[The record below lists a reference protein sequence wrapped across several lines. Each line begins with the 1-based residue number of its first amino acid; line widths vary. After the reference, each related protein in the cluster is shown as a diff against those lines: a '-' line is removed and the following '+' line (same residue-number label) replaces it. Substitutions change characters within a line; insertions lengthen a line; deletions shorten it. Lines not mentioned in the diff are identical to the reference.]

1 MVRIIHHVT
10 FCGCPYACM
19 NLSTQKDTWLH
30 IWFGFKHPNSA
41 FAKLAFLWNF
51 VFCALSRTQKLI
63 SLSSGEAEMY
73 ASKLLPLQC
82 TLFEKFTVFLNWS
95 TSAPGPPVAFD
106 MQLRIWRTKC
116 TCPVVCC
123 GWEIFWQ
130 ITPYLQAQV
139 HSKQCLGYQPS
150 IHNKSGNYKKQ
161 RFSTWSILE
170 KHPFCFSQIPQ
181 KLEHIFMLTYHRF
194 MIIVS
199 LESWGSWELGGCIF
213 LPARLCCRCF
223 PVRGP
228 SSLRG
233 SWKIKRWRFE
243 VSTFWSEALQ
253 GKTPRS
259 SSELSVKLWNPYSY
273 CWWLKSC

>member
-1 MVRIIHHVT
+1 MAPHLIRLQT
-10 FCGCPYACM
+10 
-19 NLSTQKDTWLH
+19 
-30 IWFGFKHPNSA
+30 PNSA

-51 VFCALSRTQKLI
+51 VFCSLSRTQKLI

-106 MQLRIWRTKC
+106 MQLGIWRTKC

-139 HSKQCLGYQPS
+139 HSGQRLGYQPS
-150 IHNKSGNYKKQ
+150 IHNKSGISKRQ
-161 RFSTWSILE
+161 RFSNLSILE
-170 KHPFCFSQIPQ
+170 KHPFLFSQIPQ

-194 MIIVS
+194 VIIVS
-199 LESWGSWELGGCIF
+199 LESWELGARGCIF
-213 LPARLCCRCF
+213 LPIFQEEIHRLKPRNHATIFSARLCSLF
-223 PVRGP
+223 PGTCSPVWEAIGRFRWIWFENNFLVR
-228 SSLRG
+228 SITRQDS
-233 SWKIKRWRFE
+233 
-243 VSTFWSEALQ
+243 
-253 GKTPRS
+253 
-259 SSELSVKLWNPYSY
+259 
-273 CWWLKSC
+273 